1 MEDEY
6 LIVPSGPPESY
17 CRLCLSETNVE
28 VLLFVPDGFLQPNQR
43 LVDLIKRYVEI
54 GLSPSMDSP
63 CGICSTCRMML
74 EEFELFRE
82 RCLRCDY
89 VLTGKER
96 YVPFECTE
104 CPSKFRFKVEFE
116 RHWKL
121 NHDQLFRCNL
131 CAAGF
136 STQDMLDVHQN
147 QYHNGKACEG
157 FNCVFC
163 PRVFADNNQL
173 HFHVQLLHTS
183 ATPVTDFIPPP
194 AKKSKPVKKSRTTK
208 SVQHNPE
215 NSDRPYECKA
225 CRIRFSFIGSLT
237 RHLAEKHRNLPRPA
251 HKKKSTPAALEV
263 QSNSEAAEMPIMVQE
278 ENPPLNVDVIGAD
291 PTIVEMNKH
300 EASNQN
306 NMEPIYEMSPVDGD
320 AQYPVVHPFVIAL
333 TRLDSN
339 LIAPIPNSEVPLGK
353 FYHALQ
359 RQAEPIIEDL
369 MDDEIMKN
377 YPSYT
382 RKVTKKSHQCD
393 ICFQEFA
400 EKRHLDRHKTT
411 VHEGNFHTCPECF
424 RQFPDKS
431 SLDRHSYLHTNDFP
445 FMCDECPLGFVRHGL
460 LNKHKEKFHYPGA
473 PKQELFY
480 CPYCSRP
487 FNAKQTIRSHI
498 MFLHSDRSD
507 DVYNLSY

>member
-1 MEDEY
+1 M
-6 LIVPSGPPESY
+6 IVPSGPPGSY

-28 VLLFVPDGFLQPNQR
+28 VLLAVPDGFVQPNQR

-54 GLSPSMDSP
+54 GLYPSIDSP

-96 YVPFECTE
+96 HVPFECTE

-116 RHWKL
+116 RHWKS
-121 NHDQLFRCNL
+121 NHEQFFMCDL
-131 CAAGF
+131 CPAGF
-136 STQDMLDVHQN
+136 ATQAMLDLHRV
-147 QYHNGKACEG
+147 QYHLANACVG
-157 FNCVFC
+157 LHCTFC

-173 HFHVQLLHTS
+173 QFHIQLLHTVA
-183 ATPVTDFIPPP
+183 ATEEFVHPP
-194 AKKSKPVKKSRTTK
+194 AKKSRPAKKSK
-208 SVQHNPE
+208 ASNPVQQDPE
-215 NSDRPYECKA
+215 NPDRPYECRA

-237 RHLAEKHRNLPRPA
+237 RHLAEKHKNLPRA
-251 HKKKSTPAALEV
+251 TNKKKTTPIISEV
-263 QSNSEAAEMPIMVQE
+263 QSIPEQAEMPLMVFHE
-278 ENPPLNVDVIGAD
+278 PDPSSSVVVINTD
-291 PTIVEMNKH
+291 PTV
-300 EASNQN
+300 
-306 NMEPIYEMSPVDGD
+306 MEIKNHQIPIETDLGQAYEQAQVMEESEHPVI
-320 AQYPVVHPFVIAL
+320 HPFVIAL
-333 TRLDSN
+333 TRLDPN
-339 LIAPIPNSEVPLGK
+339 LIAPVPYSEIPLGK

-359 RQAEPIIEDL
+359 RQTEPIAGDL

-382 RKVTKKSHQCD
+382 KKAIKKVQCD
-393 ICFQEFA
+393 ICFLEFA
-400 EKRHLDRHKTT
+400 SKRHLDRHKTT
-411 VHEGNFHTCPECF
+411 IHEGNFHTCPECF

-445 FMCDECPLGFVRHGL
+445 FVCDECPLGFVRLGL

-487 FNAKQTIRSHI
+487 FNAKAQIRSHI
-498 MFLHSDRSD
+498 MFLHGDRSD
-507 DVYNLSY
+507 DVYSLSY